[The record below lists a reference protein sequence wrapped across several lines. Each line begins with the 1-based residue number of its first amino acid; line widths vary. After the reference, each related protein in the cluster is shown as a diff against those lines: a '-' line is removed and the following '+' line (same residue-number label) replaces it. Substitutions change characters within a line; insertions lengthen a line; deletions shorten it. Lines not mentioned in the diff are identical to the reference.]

1 MKIKKYLLIM
11 FFVLISSTLF
21 AQVQVGDGVLKL
33 ETLYFYNFEIFYL
46 ADFDFNNGMNSPN
59 IFGYSL
65 SYTPNDPI
73 SGTPISIKIE
83 FEMIADVP
91 SLGLENKRIFYVLT
105 RAFDFKG
112 EVKITSQDLDMNMD
126 NIYYVTGEPVTG
138 LGADETD
145 IMPEEEFAGIQQ
157 TVMGTGK
164 LPAGYYTVRFC
175 TLNEDNTMLL
185 SEYQTIAVSNPTT
198 LDHVSPGGALGD
210 GLQIY
215 TTFPVF
221 LWESPESMWNVD
233 NCPECGYYI
242 RVSEFK
248 PEHSSVEDALSDDAN
263 LPYPD
268 DGGYYKLPIV
278 PVVSFG
284 TTQLVTAENSFQY
297 PLTGAKP
304 LEWGKTYVGHEK
316 KIYPTTSGAE
326 TVEGD
331 IFAFTIPSMGGEETE
346 GTTGGTEGA
355 NQYLQLLEQILGSD
369 TYNQLFT
376 GQLNGYLPTGVV
388 ILNGTQQLTL
398 DQLSVLIGQ
407 FLAGEFTIQTITI
420 E

>member
-1 MKIKKYLLIM
+1 MKIRKYLLIM

-21 AQVQVGDGVLKL
+21 AQVGDGVLKL
-33 ETLYFYNFEIFYL
+33 ETNYFYNFEIFYL
-46 ADFDFNNGMNSPN
+46 ADFNFNDGSLSPN

-65 SYTPNDPI
+65 SYTPNDPV

-91 SLGLENKRIFYVLT
+91 SLGLENRRIFYVLT

-164 LPAGYYTVRFC
+164 LPAGGYTFRLGI
-175 TLNEDNTMLL
+175 LNEDNTMLL

-198 LDHVSPGGALGD
+198 LDLVSPGGALED
-210 GLQIY
+210 GLEIY

-221 LWESPESMWNVD
+221 LWESPESMWNND

-242 RVSEFK
+242 RVAEYNSAT
-248 PEHSSVEDALSDDAN
+248 HSSVEDALSDDAS

-268 DGGYYKLPIV
+268 DGDYYRLPIV

-284 TTQLVTAENSFQY
+284 TTQLFTAENSFQY

-304 LEWGKTYVGHEK
+304 LEWGIPYVYHVK

-326 TVEGD
+326 TVESD
-331 IFAFTIPSMGGEETE
+331 IYAFYIPSMGGEETE
-346 GTTGGTEGA
+346 GGTEGGTGGA
-355 NQYLQLLEQILGSD
+355 NQYLELLEQILGSD
-369 TYNQLFT
+369 TFNQLFT

-388 ILNGTQQLTL
+388 ILNGTQPLTL
-398 DQLSVLIGQ
+398 DQLSVLVGQ
-407 FLAGEFTIQTITI
+407 FLAGDITIQTITI